1 MWDFQVVFVGLPVM
15 PSAKP
20 VFLYAKKQQHKTGRQ
35 VSEPNVGFSG
45 CFHGSAGHALGET
58 GIFIRS
64 VWLSAS
70 RPSPHLW
77 YAGRFSSGSFRHLS
91 LDACYFP
98 FQKEAITRRYPVW
111 LIECPGMGSDFL
123 HMPPSSFI
131 YGKSTGQS
139 LSSGC
144 FLVQGETS
152 VIQILS

>member
-1 MWDFQVVFVGLPVM
+1 MWDFQVVFVGLRVM
-15 PSAKP
+15 P
-20 VFLYAKKQQHKTGRQ
+20 Y
-35 VSEPNVGFSG
+35 
-45 CFHGSAGHALGET
+45 GET

-98 FQKEAITRRYPVW
+98 FQKEAINRRYPVW

-123 HMPPSSFI
+123 HTPPSSFI
-131 YGKSTGQS
+131 YG
-139 LSSGC
+139 
-144 FLVQGETS
+144 
-152 VIQILS
+152 